1 MNAFGGGLA
10 GALGGLAG
18 GSVLDVSASPGPV
31 AMAMGLL
38 GVGLLLGS
46 AAVLVVAALRRRA
59 GR

>member
-18 GSVLDVSASPGPV
+18 GSVLDISAPPGPV
-31 AMAMGLL
+31 AMAMGLA
-38 GVGLLLGS
+38 GMGLLLGG
-46 AAVLVVAALRRRA
+46 AAVLIAAALRRRA